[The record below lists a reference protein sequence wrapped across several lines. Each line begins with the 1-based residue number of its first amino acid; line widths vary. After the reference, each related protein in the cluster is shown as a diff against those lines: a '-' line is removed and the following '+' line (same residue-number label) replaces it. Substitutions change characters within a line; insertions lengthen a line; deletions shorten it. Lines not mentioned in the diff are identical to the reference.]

1 MMGAGALAAGGA
13 MAAGVGY
20 VLKPAIAMQAEMKR
34 VQEAVNDGAD
44 TMSTSRQRRR
54 KRKSC
59 RLKA

>member
-44 TMSTSRQRRR
+44 TMKHVAAAQA
-54 KRKSC
+54 
-59 RLKA
+59 KAEEVVG